1 MEVIL
6 REEIEK
12 LGRRGDV
19 VKVAAGYARNYLLPK
34 RLAVA
39 ANESNKKIVEQEKQA
54 YLRRES
60 KEIGD
65 ANDLAK
71 MMGSVEVTIAQKAG
85 ENDQL
90 FGSVTA
96 QDIVAALEKAGY
108 TIDRKKVNLAEP
120 IKALGDYKVTVKLH
134 REVSVELPVHVIK
147 PVRTNYWKRRHADV
161 LASTAAFFI
170 PSSIAARR
178 KKPPPKSCVSRER
191 RKTSFR

>member
-6 REEIEK
+6 REEIDN

-39 ANESNKKIVEQEKQA
+39 ANDSNKKIVEQEKQA

-71 MMGSVEVTIAQKAG
+71 MMATVEVTIAQKAG

-90 FGSVTA
+90 FGSVTS
-96 QDIVAALEKAGY
+96 QDIAAALEKAGY
-108 TIDRKKVNLAEP
+108 TIDRRKVNLAEP

-147 PVRTNYWKRRHADV
+147 
-161 LASTAAFFI
+161 
-170 PSSIAARR
+170 
-178 KKPPPKSCVSRER
+178 EE
-191 RKTSFR
+191 

>member
-6 REEIEK
+6 REEIDN

-39 ANESNKKIVEQEKQA
+39 ANDSNKKIVEQEKQA

-71 MMGSVEVTIAQKAG
+71 MMAAVEVTIAQKAG

-90 FGSVTA
+90 FGSVTS
-96 QDIVAALEKAGY
+96 QDIAAALEKAGY
-108 TIDRKKVNLAEP
+108 TIDRRKVNLAEP
-120 IKALGDYKVTVKLH
+120 IKALGDYKVTVRLH

-147 PVRTNYWKRRHADV
+147 
-161 LASTAAFFI
+161 
-170 PSSIAARR
+170 
-178 KKPPPKSCVSRER
+178 EE
-191 RKTSFR
+191 

>member
-19 VKVAAGYARNYLLPK
+19 VKVTSGYARNYLLPK

-39 ANESNKKIVEQEKQA
+39 ATDSNKKIVDQEKQA

-65 ANDLAK
+65 ASDLAK
-71 MMGSVEVTIAQKAG
+71 MMGSIEVTIAQKAG

-134 REVSVELPVHVIK
+134 REVAVELPVHVIK
-147 PVRTNYWKRRHADV
+147 
-161 LASTAAFFI
+161 
-170 PSSIAARR
+170 
-178 KKPPPKSCVSRER
+178 EE
-191 RKTSFR
+191 